1 MDLELFIALQRILQ
15 MMPMNFWGVCGA
27 KNVRGWCK

>member
-15 MMPMNFWGVCGA
+15 MMPMNFWGVRL
-27 KNVRGWCK
+27 VVTLFHHRS